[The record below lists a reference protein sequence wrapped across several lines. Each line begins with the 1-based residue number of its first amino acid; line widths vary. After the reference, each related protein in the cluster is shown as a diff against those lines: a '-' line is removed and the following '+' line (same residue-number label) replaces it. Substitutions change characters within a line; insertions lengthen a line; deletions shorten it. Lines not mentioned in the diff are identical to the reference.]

1 MGLRLDSW
9 LGALA
14 ASRSQ
19 CPPHLGSSPHS
30 SDRLLR
36 DSGWIYKKSGAW
48 WDDSKQL
55 LTCPTPTLTDAQAD
69 ARIPFEP
76 LIPSRITIVCR
87 SSIDLTSSF
96 CIFTMGPIS
105 TRVWTLVLIATGEA
119 KRVRV

>member
-9 LGALA
+9 PGALA

-19 CPPHLGSSPHS
+19 SPSMPTPPGLH
-30 SDRLLR
+30 
-36 DSGWIYKKSGAW
+36 
-48 WDDSKQL
+48 
-55 LTCPTPTLTDAQAD
+55 TCPTPTLTDAQAD

-76 LIPSRITIVCR
+76 LIPSRTIHRWC
-87 SSIDLTSSF
+87 SIDLTSSF
-96 CIFTMGPIS
+96 FVFTMGPIS

>member
-9 LGALA
+9 PGALA
-14 ASRSQ
+14 TSRSQ
-19 CPPHLGSSPHS
+19 SPSMPTPPGE
-30 SDRLLR
+30 
-36 DSGWIYKKSGAW
+36 GAW
-48 WDDSKQL
+48 WGDSKQL

-76 LIPSRITIVCR
+76 LIPSRPIHRWCSV
-87 SSIDLTSSF
+87 DLTSSF
-96 CIFTMGPIS
+96 FVFTMGPIS